1 MGIRN
6 CMIAGLLCAAVA
18 QSSFAGAPLKGIDVK
33 LGKNPG
39 GGCAAKTSDGTG
51 PVDLGSWEPGNY
63 TLSFESKSGPKQIN
77 AIIHAGTQTIMRD
90 IDLNDPVSSQPIAI
104 AAQAANATDRQ
115 AGGGA
120 KMTIK
125 FTVEVSAGF
134 AGYPKTSGA
143 VMSPAKAVSHS
154 NTNNN

>member
-1 MGIRN
+1 MKGIRN
-6 CMIAGLLCAAVA
+6 WMVVGLLCASVA

-77 AIIHAGTQTIMRD
+77 VIIHAGTQTIMRD
-90 IDLNDPVSSQPIAI
+90 IDLNDPVSSQPIAF
-104 AAQAANATDRQ
+104 AAQSANATARQ
-115 AGGGA
+115 DGGA

-134 AGYPKTSGA
+134 AGYPKTGGA

-154 NTNNN
+154 NSNNN